1 MGSRVRVPSG
11 PQKQKK
17 ASPIGGAFFMAG
29 QPDQPDQPDQPGQT
43 NPPDQPDQPGQLGL
57 PDQPNQLDQVGSAV
71 QKLTAHVFVEAKV
84 KPVVTHQ
91 FIVCE
96 NLFCRAAGCNGS
108 IVKNAHPVATG
119 YQGKD

>member
-1 MGSRVRVPSG
+1 MPVTHGVAGSSPVRTANITHKPLLY
-11 PQKQKK
+11 
-17 ASPIGGAFFMAG
+17 GGAFFLV
-29 QPDQPDQPDQPGQT
+29 
-43 NPPDQPDQPGQLGL
+43 DQPDQPGQLGL

-84 KPVVTHQ
+84 KAVVLHQ
-91 FIVCE
+91 VLVGE
-96 NLFCRAAGCNGS
+96 NLLYRAAGSNGA